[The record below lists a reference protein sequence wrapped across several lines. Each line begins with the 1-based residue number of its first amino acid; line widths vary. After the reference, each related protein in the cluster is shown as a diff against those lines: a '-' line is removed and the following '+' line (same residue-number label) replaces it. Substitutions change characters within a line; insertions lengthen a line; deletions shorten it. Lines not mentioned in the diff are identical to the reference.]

1 MLEIK
6 NLDVSVEDKQIIKN
20 LNLKIGPG
28 EVHAIMG
35 PNGSGKSTIA
45 HTLAGKPNYLVE
57 SGNVEFKNEDLI
69 AKDPYERSLLGLF
82 LAFQYPIELPGVT
95 LSLIHI

>member
-57 SGNVEFKNEDLI
+57 AGNVHFKDEDLI

-95 LSLIHI
+95 NS